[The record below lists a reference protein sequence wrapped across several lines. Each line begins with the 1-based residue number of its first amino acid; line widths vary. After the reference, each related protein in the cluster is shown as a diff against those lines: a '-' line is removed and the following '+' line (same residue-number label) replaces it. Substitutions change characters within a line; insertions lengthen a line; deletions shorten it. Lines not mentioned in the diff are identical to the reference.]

1 MLFLGQNFDLGRFI
15 AFVIVA
21 FFAFA
26 YHELGHALVADRLG
40 DMTPRQHGRITL
52 NPIPHISWFGM
63 IMLILVG
70 FGWAVTPVNPNAL
83 RGNPRTSYMYVA
95 LAGPVSNF
103 IMAVLFAIPLRLIT
117 TGIISVSTLLGV
129 GLSVQWIEWLQYFLY
144 MGVWL
149 NLFLIAFNLLPI
161 PPLDGFTVLRG
172 IVPLEM
178 AMRLDVLRQY
188 GMLIL
193 LLVIFI
199 LPQVGV
205 DVFSIINNFA
215 STVFTFLVGSS

>member
-1 MLFLGQNFDLGRFI
+1 M
-15 AFVIVA
+15 
-21 FFAFA
+21 
-26 YHELGHALVADRLG
+26 
-40 DMTPRQHGRITL
+40 
-52 NPIPHISWFGM
+52 
-63 IMLILVG
+63 
-70 FGWAVTPVNPNAL
+70 
-83 RGNPRTSYMYVA
+83 
-95 LAGPVSNF
+95 
-103 IMAVLFAIPLRLIT
+103 
-117 TGIISVSTLLGV
+117 GIIDVSTLLDAGM
-129 GLSVQWIEWLQYFLY
+129 SRQWIEWLQYFLY

-205 DVFSIINNFA
+205 DVFGIINNFA

>member
-1 MLFLGQNFDLGRFI
+1 
-15 AFVIVA
+15 
-21 FFAFA
+21 
-26 YHELGHALVADRLG
+26 
-40 DMTPRQHGRITL
+40 
-52 NPIPHISWFGM
+52 M
-63 IMLILVG
+63 IMLVLVG

-95 LAGPVSNF
+95 LAGPAGNF
-103 IMAVLFAIPLRLIT
+103 IMAILFAIPLRLIT
-117 TGIISVSTLLGV
+117 MGIISVSTLMDV
-129 GLSVQWIEWLQYFLY
+129 GLSMQWIEWLQFFLY

-205 DVFSIINNFA
+205 DVFGIINNFA